1 MKTVTIRLSVIVFL
15 LMASLFS
22 FANSEKSGNQEVKI
36 TQVENLYLGKSAEKV
51 WTIRYSEQKNPVTIT
66 LRKIAKGKEYIV
78 RTEFFEVVY
87 ASTKEGF
94 GVKDMRR
101 AWREVPEEISSSVLN
116 KQQIQN
122 QKALTPNS
130 VSDDYALELI
140 ASYLPDLLNEDYR
153 HLLY

>member
-1 MKTVTIRLSVIVFL
+1 MKTVTIRLAVVAFL
-15 LMASLFS
+15 LMASSFS
-22 FANSEKSGNQEVKI
+22 FANSVKTGTQEVKI

-51 WTIRYSEQKNPVTIT
+51 WTIRYSEQKKPVTIT
-66 LRKIAKGKEYIV
+66 LRKVAKGKEYIV
-78 RTEFFEVVY
+78 RSEFFEVAY
-87 ASTKEGF
+87 ASDKEGF

-101 AWREVPEEISSSVLN
+101 SWREVPEEISSSVLN

-122 QKALTPNS
+122 QKTLTPNV

-153 HLLY
+153 HLIF